1 MSSFT
6 DFLKNEYAPHFNVMW
21 DERTMYIRS
30 VNPAPARFEIKD
42 KENTILQPRGQ
53 GDSVLRRHDEAVEV
67 VDLEMFTAMIHG
79 MDNTPSCCD
88 FVISP
93 SVGTNYLLLNELTRT
108 KSDYILPFAQQN
120 NGLERSGKLEYAKE
134 QLSKTINRFYEVS
147 DFCDQY
153 LQKIALFS
161 CRLSDKRGDGIMA
174 RSARMFNKT
183 IHTLE
188 HLKLREKLPHGFIFK
203 MRIYNAE
210 YQLP

>member
-53 GDSVLRRHDEAVEV
+53 GDSV
-67 VDLEMFTAMIHG
+67 
-79 MDNTPSCCD
+79 
-88 FVISP
+88 ISP

-120 NGLERSGKLEYAKE
+120 NGLERSGKLEYAKR

-188 HLKLREKLPHGFIFK
+188 HLELREILPHGFIFK